1 MRFSPARSLR
11 GQLLLAVGVLALT
24 APVAV
29 ALIARQGTR
38 QEFRK
43 FRELERVPAPPGAAT
58 LTRRIASVV
67 NGTCCSEAALAEA
80 GPLLGPR
87 DAIVVIDRESGRTI
101 AAAGPALDD
110 LRDVKLTVEGDVIA
124 FDATR
129 ASSPRGHTAETM
141 SLRFRGGPAESI
153 RLGDGRAAE
162 LRVLV
167 LPGREGGDDVSAAAF
182 LGSLDRRL
190 ILITTLVGVLALA
203 ATWLVTRRI
212 AGPIGELSDATRDL
226 ARGNLSRRVT
236 ATGADEVAQLARSF
250 NAMADGLE
258 RQEALRRNLVNDV
271 AHELRTP
278 LTALRCRLEA
288 IIDGLSANPRDALIG
303 ANEEVQHL
311 ARLVD
316 DLQELALAEAG
327 ELRLD
332 IGPIDLRDVI
342 VSAVRA
348 SGLEADPRVR
358 LEIPGAVRARGDAVR
373 VRQCVMNLLTNA
385 GRHTPA
391 GGTIT
396 VGVEPAADAVRVEVR
411 NTGSDLAPDALAQV
425 FDRFYRADPAR
436 QRATGGT
443 GLGLAIVK
451 HLVDAQG
458 GRVWAR
464 RDNGL
469 VFGFSL
475 PFDSGV
481 R

>member
-1 MRFSPARSLR
+1 
-11 GQLLLAVGVLALT
+11 V
-24 APVAV
+24 
-29 ALIARQGTR
+29 
-38 QEFRK
+38 
-43 FRELERVPAPPGAAT
+43 
-58 LTRRIASVV
+58 
-67 NGTCCSEAALAEA
+67 
-80 GPLLGPR
+80 
-87 DAIVVIDRESGRTI
+87 
-101 AAAGPALDD
+101 
-110 LRDVKLTVEGDVIA
+110 
-124 FDATR
+124 
-129 ASSPRGHTAETM
+129 
-141 SLRFRGGPAESI
+141 
-153 RLGDGRAAE
+153 
-162 LRVLV
+162 
-167 LPGREGGDDVSAAAF
+167 
-182 LGSLDRRL
+182 
-190 ILITTLVGVLALA
+190 
-203 ATWLVTRRI
+203 
-212 AGPIGELSDATRDL
+212 
-226 ARGNLSRRVT
+226 
-236 ATGADEVAQLARSF
+236 
-250 NAMADGLE
+250 
-258 RQEALRRNLVNDV
+258 
-271 AHELRTP
+271 
-278 LTALRCRLEA
+278 RCRLEA
-288 IIDGLSANPRDALIG
+288 IIDGLSANPRDALVG
-303 ANEEVQHL
+303 ANEDVQHL

-342 VSAVRA
+342 VSALRA

-358 LEIPGAVRARGDAVR
+358 LEIPGAVRARGDAGR

-391 GGTIT
+391 DGTIT

-411 NTGSDLAPDALAQV
+411 NTGSDLAPEALAQV

-475 PFDSGV
+475 PFDSSV